1 MNVNVIFLIS
11 LLNCV
16 TLMTETWETPFIPEN
31 TIKINS
37 NGGNIGRFYWSNQAT
52 FSIEQWG
59 HNNFYEATVYELPG
73 ISAFL
78 WSEFDWVGW
87 LMGGFE
93 PSPKTNSRPTHYS
106 NQ

>member
-1 MNVNVIFLIS
+1 MI
-11 LLNCV
+11 
-16 TLMTETWETPFIPEN
+16 EDWETPFIPED
-31 TIKINS
+31 TIKIDS
-37 NGGNIGRFYWSNQAT
+37 NGGNIGRFYWSNQVT

-106 NQ
+106 RG